1 MGHVCLV
8 TPLQALKGIQS
19 TAGESKWGCRTHCK
33 RSIFRMCESKFMP
46 IFRGILSYLTEYDM
60 TNPEYPQ

>member
-1 MGHVCLV
+1 
-8 TPLQALKGIQS
+8 
-19 TAGESKWGCRTHCK
+19 
-33 RSIFRMCESKFMP
+33 MCESEFMP